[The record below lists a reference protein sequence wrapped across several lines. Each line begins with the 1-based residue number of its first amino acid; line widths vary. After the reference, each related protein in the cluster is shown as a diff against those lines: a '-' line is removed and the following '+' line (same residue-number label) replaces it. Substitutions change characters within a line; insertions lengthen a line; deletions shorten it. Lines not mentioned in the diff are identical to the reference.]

1 MNPTTRVCVLCSPTR
16 VSASPGPLSRFAAIL
31 RRTTRRRRGGE
42 GKEKRVDVLVA
53 NCAWWDARLCA
64 FFSVRVCV
72 RVCARTE
79 ERACFFE
86 EIYLYT
92 KQNRFYYTKAT
103 SQQPAG
109 ANRRRR
115 NSLKSQRDGFKIK
128 QRGADDFTLPHLS
141 GFYFLSSF
149 FFRNEHDWIDIR
161 RF

>member
-1 MNPTTRVCVLCSPTR
+1 MNPTTRVCALCSPTR

-31 RRTTRRRRGGE
+31 RRTTRRRGKRRGE
-42 GKEKRVDVLVA
+42 GKEERVDVLVA

-64 FFSVRVCV
+64 FFSSVCV
-72 RVCARTE
+72 CVRTE

-86 EIYLYT
+86 EIYT

-141 GFYFLSSF
+141 GFYFLSFF

>member
-1 MNPTTRVCVLCSPTR
+1 MLFVLPREFRLLRVRFRGSRRFCEEQREEDEEERERRSASISSSRIAHGWMRAFARFFPCVCVC
-16 VSASPGPLSRFAAIL
+16 
-31 RRTTRRRRGGE
+31 
-42 GKEKRVDVLVA
+42 
-53 NCAWWDARLCA
+53 
-64 FFSVRVCV
+64 
-72 RVCARTE
+72 VCARTE

-86 EIYLYT
+86 EIYT
-92 KQNRFYYTKAT
+92 QNKTDFITQKRQAK
-103 SQQPAG
+103 QPAG

-141 GFYFLSSF
+141 GFYFLSFF

>member
-1 MNPTTRVCVLCSPTR
+1 MNPTTRVCALCSPTR

-42 GKEKRVDVLVA
+42 GKEKRVDVLVS
-53 NCAWWDARLCA
+53 NCAWLDARLCA

-72 RVCARTE
+72 CVCARTE

-86 EIYLYT
+86 EIYT
-92 KQNRFYYTKAT
+92 QNKTDFITQKRQAK
-103 SQQPAG
+103 QPAG